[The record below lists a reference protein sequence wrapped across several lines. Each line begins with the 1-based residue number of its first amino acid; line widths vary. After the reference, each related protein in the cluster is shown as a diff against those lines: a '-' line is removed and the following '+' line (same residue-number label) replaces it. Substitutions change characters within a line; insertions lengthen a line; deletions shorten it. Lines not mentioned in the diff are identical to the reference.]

1 MLRNCLAVIGAIALV
16 GIFKSQILAKVPA
29 LNILPLPSVTV
40 QWGNTNNSSQPGSD
54 RPANNSQNNPNN
66 SVSPQTSPS
75 PSPSPQA
82 KRWGIHFEMKS
93 NIGDQS
99 GK

>member
-29 LNILPLPSVTV
+29 LNFLPLPSVTV
-40 QWGNTNNSSQPGSD
+40 QWGNINNSSQV
-54 RPANNSQNNPNN
+54 NNL
-66 SVSPQTSPS
+66 VSPQTSPS
-75 PSPSPQA
+75 PSPSPQEKG
-82 KRWGIHFEMKS
+82 KRWGIHFELKS